1 MGANSFFIDILLFGE
16 LMGPLSVSYVPVC
29 CIPESKGVQETVA
42 PGPGQ
47 ATMGQ
52 PLADQVL
59 VAERA
64 GAEGVLYAAEGGI

>member
-29 CIPESKGVQETVA
+29 CILESKG
-42 PGPGQ
+42 GRSLSRPGQ

-52 PLADQVL
+52 PPADRVL

>member
-29 CIPESKGVQETVA
+29 CIPESKG
-42 PGPGQ
+42 GCRSLSRPGQ

-52 PLADQVL
+52 PQADRVL